1 MKPSKLKNAAWFDAS
16 EYPFESKYLQIG
28 PHQMHYIDEGKGPTI
43 LFVHGTPT
51 WSFLYRKQIKALSGS
66 FRCVAMDHIGFG
78 LSEKP
83 EDALYSPEWHS
94 QNLEKLV
101 DTLKLKDITL
111 VVHDFGGPIG
121 LSFAIRRPDLVT
133 KVVLLNTFLWE
144 TANNPA
150 AQKVNRIVRS
160 ALGRF
165 LYLRMNASPKFLLK
179 SAFADKRK
187 LTKSIHRHY
196 IHVFPDKKS
205 RHGLLKL
212 AENLVGST
220 EWYALQWQ
228 QMDRI
233 AQKPFLIV
241 WGMKDNFI
249 GPDYLKAWEQRLE
262 NVREVVRL
270 ENVGHFVQEEG
281 TESLTNA
288 ITKFCN

>member
-1 MKPSKLKNAAWFDAS
+1 MNVMKPSKLKNAAWFDAS

-165 LYLRMNASPKFLLK
+165 LYLRMNASPNFCSKVHSQIKGNSPSPSIGTTPRYFRTKRADTDFSSWQKTSSEAANGMPFNGNKWTASPK
-179 SAFADKRK
+179 S
-187 LTKSIHRHY
+187 
-196 IHVFPDKKS
+196 
-205 RHGLLKL
+205 
-212 AENLVGST
+212 
-220 EWYALQWQ
+220 
-228 QMDRI
+228 
-233 AQKPFLIV
+233 PF
-241 WGMKDNFI
+241 
-249 GPDYLKAWEQRLE
+249 
-262 NVREVVRL
+262 
-270 ENVGHFVQEEG
+270 
-281 TESLTNA
+281 
-288 ITKFCN
+288 